1 MCDHKVTHS
10 WTQTLAEGEEKERE
24 EEEEEVWVL
33 GFLCPATCT
42 SGISTPPQGADH
54 LAPSKGQGTRLA

>member
-42 SGISTPPQGADH
+42 SGISIPHRVLIT
-54 LAPSKGQGTRLA
+54 